1 MVETC
6 CDSNH
11 CYGKCG
17 MNMSEGTFVLQRVK
31 TSSMFLRVSKCWYEV
46 PEAQI
51 AGNWRRTFWKI
62 FSQPFQLSEENVK
75 PGPAGHSATI
85 ILCSQT
91 AGTLTI
97 QWHPLFWAELFHTES
112 QLPKYA
118 LITMWKDHQYPFLW
132 SWNTCDSRLRQAPAS
147 VKPGLW
153 TGWRLPCNWDRV
165 QHCGYWE
172 RAWSCMFGTLQPG
185 SSLSH
190 FSTCVLNIIKNPQ
203 ANKLKSLA
211 VSL

>member
-1 MVETC
+1 MAETC

-11 CYGKCG
+11 CYGKYG
-17 MNMSEGTFVLQRVK
+17 MNTSEGTFILQRVK
-31 TSSMFLRVSKCWYEV
+31 TSSMFLLVSKCWYEV

-51 AGNWRRTFWKI
+51 AGNWERTFWKI

-91 AGTLTI
+91 AGTLKF
-97 QWHPLFWAELFHTES
+97 QWHLLFWAKLFHKES

-132 SWNTCDSRLRQAPAS
+132 SWNTCDSRPRHKLQLQWNQACELTEDSPATGTEFNI
-147 VKPGLW
+147 VDAEKEHGPACLGLCSLDLHHHTSRLVFW
-153 TGWRLPCNWDRV
+153 T
-165 QHCGYWE
+165 
-172 RAWSCMFGTLQPG
+172 
-185 SSLSH
+185 
-190 FSTCVLNIIKNPQ
+190 
-203 ANKLKSLA
+203 
-211 VSL
+211 